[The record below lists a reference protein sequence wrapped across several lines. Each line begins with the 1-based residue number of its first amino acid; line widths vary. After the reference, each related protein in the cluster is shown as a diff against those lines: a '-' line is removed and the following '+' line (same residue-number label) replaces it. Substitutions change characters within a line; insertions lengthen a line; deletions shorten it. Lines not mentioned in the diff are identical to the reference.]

1 MTAAFKLHPEFC
13 RRDTD
18 KGADADLDKVITDL
32 AKAPGAPSATLMKLQ
47 YEEFRIACTAG
58 SHNLHGDMKDRE
70 PGAFHEKCMK
80 SDIHVWIKTFLK
92 PWPELMWLAL
102 KVVLLPC
109 SVSACEHNWSIEGW
123 IHSKRRNRL
132 GQDLVE
138 RLVRTHTN
146 LQLEHRLELYEAGML
161 PWDIE
166 MTVEEPLSDDEDGV
180 PHDVSD
186 SESESE
192 NDSD

>member
-1 MTAAFKLHPEFC
+1 MQGCFRTDPE
-13 RRDTD
+13 RVSL
-18 KGADADLDKVITDL
+18 GAVPPVSL
-32 AKAPGAPSATLMKLQ
+32 GA
-47 YEEFRIACTAG
+47 
-58 SHNLHGDMKDRE
+58 
-70 PGAFHEKCMK
+70 
-80 SDIHVWIKTFLK
+80 
-92 PWPELMWLAL
+92 
-102 KVVLLPC
+102 VL
-109 SVSACEHNWSIEGW
+109 
-123 IHSKRRNRL
+123 
-132 GQDLVE
+132 
-138 RLVRTHTN
+138 THTN

>member
-1 MTAAFKLHPEFC
+1 MLLSC
-13 RRDTD
+13 
-18 KGADADLDKVITDL
+18 
-32 AKAPGAPSATLMKLQ
+32 SA
-47 YEEFRIACTAG
+47 
-58 SHNLHGDMKDRE
+58 
-70 PGAFHEKCMK
+70 
-80 SDIHVWIKTFLK
+80 
-92 PWPELMWLAL
+92 
-102 KVVLLPC
+102 
-109 SVSACEHNWSIEGW
+109 SVCEHNWSIEGW

-146 LQLEHRLELYEAGML
+146 LQLEYRLELYEADEDGML

-166 MTVEEPLSDDEDGV
+166 MTVEEPLSDDEDKDGV